1 MADDAKCGMILWDGE
16 SKCTL
21 NNIQNLLATGKKP

>member
-1 MADDAKCGMILWDGE
+1 MADDAKCGLILWDGE
-16 SKCTL
+16 TKGPL